1 MKAKVLIVDDEQEIV
16 DFLERFLKRFNITV
30 FKTTKSEEVI
40 ELYGRHAPNWVFL
53 DIQMPEKDGLTTL
66 KDLRKEYPHA
76 KVIMV
81 TGKEEKEFQERAK
94 RYGAVDYIT
103 KPLDLSELIKKVQE
117 HILEGKE
124 VSVD

>member
-1 MKAKVLIVDDEQEIV
+1 MKAKVLVVDDEQEIV

-30 FKTTKSEEVI
+30 FKTTKSEEVVQ
-40 ELYGRHAPNWVFL
+40 LYSLHNPNWVFL
-53 DIQMPEKDGLTTL
+53 DIQMPEKDGLTVL
-66 KDLRKEYPHA
+66 KDLRKAYPHA

-94 RYGAVDYIT
+94 RYGAADYIT

-117 HILEGKE
+117 HIFEGKE
-124 VSVD
+124 VSVG